1 MGYTL
6 KLDIYY
12 FTLKKIKEETTRRVR
27 GGERVIYLTEKEEC
41 VLGNFVNNLPISQID
56 DVNYMEVFLEDFI
69 NGFNASFKPNK
80 NNTQAMSITTDQF
93 KGYDSND
100 YTVWG
105 IFKGGTTGIE
115 YDIYQSN
122 NATTP
127 TSKVAG
133 DSVTS
138 LYYFY
143 KIWIPIDSNIGILMV
158 QSYTNT
164 GCSIL
169 FKEQLSNYFI
179 SKGYKAEWSKCIPNE
194 YIEKFLKDG
203 YISEIQVIHRKRDES
218 KPLNPVFSP
227 FTYAKRRSIFSRFKI
242 SFRDF
247 ISVANYKNILK
258 SQIKAIDTDYDE
270 TQDKVKLFYID
281 AEGKRANATL
291 ANIDSILPTIT
302 LDNSLKEDNS
312 QLPKWDELH
321 EYTKGLLNDIKKQ
334 ISYTPQLR

>member
-80 NNTQAMSITTDQF
+80 NNTQAMSVTTDQF

-143 KIWIPIDSNIGILMV
+143 KIWIPIDSNIGILWV
-158 QSYTNT
+158 QSY
-164 GCSIL
+164 
-169 FKEQLSNYFI
+169 
-179 SKGYKAEWSKCIPNE
+179 YK
-194 YIEKFLKDG
+194 
-203 YISEIQVIHRKRDES
+203 
-218 KPLNPVFSP
+218 
-227 FTYAKRRSIFSRFKI
+227 
-242 SFRDF
+242 
-247 ISVANYKNILK
+247 
-258 SQIKAIDTDYDE
+258 
-270 TQDKVKLFYID
+270 KVKC
-281 AEGKRANATL
+281 GKL
-291 ANIDSILPTIT
+291 
-302 LDNSLKEDNS
+302 
-312 QLPKWDELH
+312 
-321 EYTKGLLNDIKKQ
+321 
-334 ISYTPQLR
+334 

>member
-12 FTLKKIKEETTRRVR
+12 FTLKKIEEETIRKTH
-27 GGERVIYLTEKEEC
+27 GEERVIYHTEKNECLLSDFVSSLSIEEI
-41 VLGNFVNNLPISQID
+41 NKE
-56 DVNYMEVFLEDFI
+56 NYMSVFLENFI
-69 NGFNASFKPNK
+69 NGFNSSFKPNK

-93 KGYDSND
+93 KGHDSKDN
-100 YTVWG
+100 TVWG
-105 IFKGGTTGIE
+105 IFKGGATGIE

-122 NATTP
+122 NATIP

-143 KIWIPIDSNIGILMV
+143 KIWIPIDSNVGILMV

-164 GCSIL
+164 GCCTL
-169 FKEQLSNYFI
+169 FKEQLGSYFI
-179 SKGYKAEWSKCIPNE
+179 SKGYKAEWSKCIPDE

-203 YISEIQVIHRKRDES
+203 YISEIQVIHRKRDS
-218 KPLNPVFSP
+218 NKPLNPVFNP
-227 FTYAKRRSIFSRFKI
+227 FTNAKRRSIFNRFKI
-242 SFRDF
+242 PFKSF
-247 ISVANYKNILK
+247 ISVKNYKSVLK

-270 TQDKVKLFYID
+270 HQDKVKLFYTD
-281 AEGKRANATL
+281 SEGKKANATL

-302 LDNSLKEDNS
+302 LDDSLKEKNS
-312 QLPKWDELH
+312 QLPKWDDLH
-321 EYTKGLLNDIKKQ
+321 EYTKGMLNDIKKQ

>member
-6 KLDIYY
+6 KLDIFY
-12 FTLKKIKEETTRRVR
+12 FSLKKIKRKTIRRIP
-27 GGERVIYLTEKEEC
+27 GEERVVYFTEKEESM
-41 VLGNFVNNLPISQID
+41 LGDFVNTLSSDEID
-56 DVNYMEVFLEDFI
+56 DRNYMKVFLEDFI

-105 IFKGGTTGIE
+105 IFKGGSTGIE
-115 YDIYQSN
+115 YDVYQSSD
-122 NATTP
+122 ATIP
-127 TSKVAG
+127 TGKVAG

-143 KIWIPIDSNIGILMV
+143 KIWIPIDSNVGILMV

-164 GCSIL
+164 GCSTL

-179 SKGYKAEWSKCIPNE
+179 SNGYKVEWSKCIPDE

-203 YISEIQVIHRKRDES
+203 YISEIQVIHSKRDEN
-218 KPLNPVFSP
+218 KPLNPVFLP
-227 FTYAKRRSIFSRFKI
+227 FTHAKRRSVFSRFKI
-242 SFRDF
+242 SFKDF
-247 ISVANYKNILK
+247 ISVANYKNVLQ
-258 SQIKAIDTDYDE
+258 SQIRAIDIDYDE
-270 TQDKVKLFYID
+270 SQDKVKLFYID
-281 AEGKRANATL
+281 AKGKKANATL

-302 LDNSLKEDNS
+302 LDDSLKEDNS
-312 QLPKWDELH
+312 QLPKWGDLH
-321 EYTKGLLNDIKKQ
+321 EYTKGILENIKDQ
-334 ISYTPQLR
+334 ISYTPQSR